1 MGGNREYF
9 PEIAI
14 YGPGRFVRDIS
25 VTANDKHYVHLLNSL
40 NQNNSRGAKIGARIK
55 IH

>member
-14 YGPGRFVRDIS
+14 YRPGRFVRDIP
-25 VTANDKHYVHLLNSL
+25 VTA
-40 NQNNSRGAKIGARIK
+40 G
-55 IH
+55 